1 MLSMFRLFIDHFYNF
16 LRESLAHKG
25 TELSYAHLI
34 RFSVARRVLPSDEH
48 CFKTLFTLAQKAS
61 PGSYVLTFHL
71 LIFILNILLWD
82 ANLLLQILQSCVLSG
97 IAD

>member
-25 TELSYAHLI
+25 TELSYVHLV
-34 RFSVARRVLPSDEH
+34 RFNVARRVLPSDEH
-48 CFKTLFTLAQKAS
+48 CFNTLFTLAQKAS

-71 LIFILNILLWD
+71 LIFILSILSWD
-82 ANLLLQILQSCVLSG
+82 ANLYT
-97 IAD
+97 